1 MNEDPKKMI
10 EDFYIDELTDH
21 EIYESLAAME
31 RDPKTKEILKEIA
44 ETEAR
49 HAEYWRRKADEAGI
63 QLRRRVS
70 MRKVLLYKALRRLFG
85 LGIVLKLRE
94 KDEENAV
101 NMYVNA
107 RVKSNDQTMDPILE
121 DEIIHEDYFIEAA
134 TGGFSQRLGNLRDT
148 IYGMSDGLVE
158 VLSAIAGLVPVI
170 GDPLLIAVAGA
181 IVGIAGTLSMSIG
194 AYLGTK
200 AEEDTAK
207 HRSEN
212 AKLGLSLLSIGALKD
227 KAVEMLMRNGVPREE
242 AVSMASQLSSDKET
256 MYKLMATQEK
266 EAVNATKSAVYT
278 GLSYLLGAVLVI
290 IPFPTIGLIAGRY
303 MALIASIML
312 MVLAQSMSGF
322 ITALAS
328 NTSITINMI
337 RNSSLS
343 LAAAGGTFLIGTTL
357 HMVAHISVL

>member
-1 MNEDPKKMI
+1 MNKDPNKMI

-31 RDPKTKEILKEIA
+31 RDPTVKEALKEIA

-70 MRKVLLYKALRRLFG
+70 MRKVLLYKVLRRLFG

-101 NMYVNA
+101 SMYVNA
-107 RVKSNDQTMDPILE
+107 RMKSNDQTMDPILE

-134 TGGFSQRLGNLRDT
+134 TKFSQRLGNLRDT

-170 GDPLLIAVAGA
+170 ENPLLIAVAGA

-207 HRSEN
+207 HRNEN

-242 AVSMASQLSSDKET
+242 AITMASQLSGDKET
-256 MYKLMATQEK
+256 MYKLLATQEGK
-266 EAVNATKSAVYT
+266 AVNATRSAVYT

-290 IPFPTIGLIAGRY
+290 LPFPTIGLIASRY
-303 MALIASIML
+303 IALTTSIIL
-312 MVLAQSMSGF
+312 MILAQSMSGF

-328 NTSITINMI
+328 NTSITINVV

-343 LAAAGGTFLIGTTL
+343 LAAAGGTFLIGTAL
-357 HMVAHISVL
+357 HIIAHISVL